1 MNNEMD
7 KELQALLEAS
17 ADVEL
22 NDYGKEVPDGTY
34 PATIYAVEF
43 TESKTSGNLM
53 FKWEFVY
60 GEDCEYANRHE
71 WKYTVLNKPENMKRL
86 TTDLEKFGIECTSIE
101 RIKEQL
107 ENLLDV
113 PVDITIKSSESK
125 SNGQIYRNISVNPQ

>member
-1 MNNEMD
+1 MNEMD
-7 KELQALLEAS
+7 KELQALLDAS
-17 ADVEL
+17 ANVQVD
-22 NDYGKEVPDGTY
+22 DYSQDVPDGTY
-34 PATIYAVEF
+34 DASIYAVEF

-53 FKWEFVY
+53 FKWEFIY
-60 GEDCEYANRHE
+60 AEDSDYANRHE

-113 PVDITIKSSESK
+113 PVTITIKSSESK

>member
-17 ADVEL
+17 ADVEVA
-22 NDYGKEVPDGTY
+22 DYSQEVPDGTY

-60 GEDCEYANRHE
+60 GDACEYANRHE

-86 TTDLEKFGIECTSIE
+86 ITDLEKFGIECTSIE

>member
-1 MNNEMD
+1 MNDMD
-7 KELQALLEAS
+7 RELQALLEAS
-17 ADVEL
+17 ADVEVA
-22 NDYGKEVPDGTY
+22 DYSKEVPDGTY

-60 GEDCEYANRHE
+60 SDDCEYANRHE

-86 TTDLEKFGIECTSIE
+86 ITDLEKFGIECISIE

-113 PVDITIKSSESK
+113 PVEITIKSSESK

>member
-17 ADVEL
+17 ADVEVA
-22 NDYGKEVPDGTY
+22 DFSKEVPDGTY

-43 TESKTSGNLM
+43 TESKTSGNIM

-60 GEDCEYANRHE
+60 GDACEFANRHE

-101 RIKEQL
+101 RIKDQL

-113 PVDITIKSSESK
+113 PVEITIKSSESK

>member
-1 MNNEMD
+1 MVD
-7 KELQALLEAS
+7 YLER
-17 ADVEL
+17 L
-22 NDYGKEVPDGTY
+22 IFLIGKIDIISIV
-34 PATIYAVEF
+34 I
-43 TESKTSGNLM
+43 L

-60 GEDCEYANRHE
+60 GDACEYANRHE

-86 TTDLEKFGIECTSIE
+86 VTDLEKFGIECTTIE

>member
-17 ADVEL
+17 ADVEV

-34 PATIYAVEF
+34 PATIYGVEF

-60 GEDCEYANRHE
+60 GEDCEYTNRHE

-86 TTDLEKFGIECTSIE
+86 ITDLEKFGIECTSIE

-113 PVDITIKSSESK
+113 PVEITIKSSESK
-125 SNGQIYRNISVNPQ
+125 SNGQIYRNISVNPE

>member
-1 MNNEMD
+1 MNSEMD

-17 ADVEL
+17 ADVEVA
-22 NDYGKEVPDGTY
+22 DFSQDVPDGTY
-34 PATIYAVEF
+34 EATVYAVEF

-60 GEDCEYANRHE
+60 TDEDYANRHE

-86 TTDLEKFGIECTSIE
+86 VTDLEKFGIECTSID

-113 PVDITIKSSESK
+113 PVTLTIKSSESK
-125 SNGQIYRNISVNPQ
+125 TNGQIYRNISVNPL

>member
-17 ADVEL
+17 ADVEVS
-22 NDYGKEVPDGTY
+22 DFSQEVPDGTY
-34 PATIYAVEF
+34 PALIYAVEF

-86 TTDLEKFGIECTSIE
+86 ITDLEKFGIKCDSIE
-101 RIKEQL
+101 NIKNQL
-107 ENLLDV
+107 EDLLDV
-113 PVDITIKSSESK
+113 PVEITIKSSKSK
-125 SNGQIYRNISVNPQ
+125 TNDQVYRNISVNPQ

>member
-17 ADVEL
+17 ADVEV
-22 NDYGKEVPDGTY
+22 NDFGQEVPDGTY

-43 TESKTSGNLM
+43 CESKTSGNLM

-60 GEDCEYANRHE
+60 GDDCDYTNRHE

-86 TTDLEKFGIECTSIE
+86 ITDLEKFGIECTSIE

-113 PVDITIKSSESK
+113 PVEITIKSSESK

>member
-86 TTDLEKFGIECTSIE
+86 ITDLEKFGIECTSIE

-113 PVDITIKSSESK
+113 PVEITIKSSESK
-125 SNGQIYRNISVNPQ
+125 SNGQIYRNISVNPE

>member
-1 MNNEMD
+1 MNEMD

-17 ADVEL
+17 ANVEVS
-22 NDYGKEVPDGTY
+22 DYGQEVPDGTY
-34 PATIYAVEF
+34 PATIYGVEF
-43 TESKTSGNLM
+43 TESKKSGNLM

-60 GEDCEYANRHE
+60 GDACEYANRHE

-86 TTDLEKFGIECTSIE
+86 ITDLEKFGIECTSIE

-113 PVDITIKSSESK
+113 PVDITIKSSKSK
-125 SNGQIYRNISVNPQ
+125 TSDEVYRNISVNPQ